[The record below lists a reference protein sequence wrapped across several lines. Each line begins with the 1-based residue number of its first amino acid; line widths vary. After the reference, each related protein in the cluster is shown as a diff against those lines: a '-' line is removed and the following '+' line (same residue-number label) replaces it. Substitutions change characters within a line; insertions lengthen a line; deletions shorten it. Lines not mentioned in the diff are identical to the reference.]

1 MCVTIRPGLMVRIK
15 QFSGPRPPMPL
26 PLESGFSATNLYEI
40 VGLHCPS
47 ESGEAYCILV
57 NDLGQLWFISNRHL
71 QVCPDSSGL
80 AMGTNRP
87 PQAAAPVFDQ

>member
-1 MCVTIRPGLMVRIK
+1 
-15 QFSGPRPPMPL
+15 MPL
-26 PLESGFSATNLYEI
+26 PLESGFSPTGLYEI
-40 VGLHCPS
+40 LGLHVPS

-80 AMGTNRP
+80 RNGVNAHPASRTP
-87 PQAAAPVFDQ
+87 LLDDAPD